1 VPVTFSVVEYLSHRF
16 RKGGAGTT
24 MDCTHAP
31 EPRKSDTPIVSRH
44 AQGEEA

>member
-1 VPVTFSVVEYLSHRF
+1 VTFSVVEYLSHRF
-16 RKGGAGTT
+16 RKGGAGTS

-31 EPRKSDTPIVSRH
+31 EPRKRDASVLAHD